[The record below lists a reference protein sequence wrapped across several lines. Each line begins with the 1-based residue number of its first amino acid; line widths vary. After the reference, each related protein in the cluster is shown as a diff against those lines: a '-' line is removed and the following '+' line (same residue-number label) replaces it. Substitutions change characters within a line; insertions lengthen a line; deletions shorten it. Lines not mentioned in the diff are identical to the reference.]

1 MCPKSNHSYDNSG
14 ILRALIPKSGFQ
26 FLLMPQCLSTQV
38 SSHVQFIVCETS
50 QSTNTYPSS
59 ADAVPCRGQSS
70 KREPDNLSPACL
82 ELPVKAASIFCQIF
96 LGTITKRDNKVGN
109 MFLCLLL
116 SLIFTI
122 KHPTKI
128 SNSPAKMH
136 YHMQY
141 TRN

>member
-1 MCPKSNHSYDNSG
+1 MSNSLFVKLVSQQIPIHLPLMLCHVGASH
-14 ILRALIPKSGFQ
+14 LRA
-26 FLLMPQCLSTQV
+26 
-38 SSHVQFIVCETS
+38 
-50 QSTNTYPSS
+50 
-59 ADAVPCRGQSS
+59 
-70 KREPDNLSPACL
+70 KREADNPSPACL

-96 LGTITKRDNKVGN
+96 LGTMTKRDNKVGN